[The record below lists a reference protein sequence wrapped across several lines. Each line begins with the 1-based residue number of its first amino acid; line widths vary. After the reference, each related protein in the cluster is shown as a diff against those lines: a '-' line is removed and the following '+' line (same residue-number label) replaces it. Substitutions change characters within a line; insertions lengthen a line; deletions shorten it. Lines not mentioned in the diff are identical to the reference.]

1 MSLSNIDITKINK
14 LSLKDIRLPDKEA
27 PIIIAPTDEEINYS
41 KLIAEVPLFKQLV
54 NTLNL
59 VSTKTGERIKEVD
72 LRLPKLI
79 AIAQKVIEQ
88 DELLNKQE
96 LIERIARATNV
107 DSLRAERGIN
117 LMVEAGVVILLDN
130 RYKVNKVI

>member
-14 LSLKDIRLPDKEA
+14 LSLKDIRPPDKEA

-72 LRLPKLI
+72 LRLL
-79 AIAQKVIEQ
+79 AIAQKVIKQ